1 MRGDHEG
8 VAVLA
13 LGLRQAHRA
22 LNQGTNHKDC
32 LVEVGKGEE
41 DPDEKVEEEDEHHH
55 HELSED
61 DLYLGNAF
69 EGFEEK
75 IKKMK

>member
-1 MRGDHEG
+1 MSESNTVDID
-8 VAVLA
+8 
-13 LGLRQAHRA
+13 
-22 LNQGTNHKDC
+22 TSY
-32 LVEVGKGEE
+32 EE
-41 DPDEKVEEEDEHHH
+41 YDEEDENEEEHH
-55 HELSED
+55 HEINDE

>member
-1 MRGDHEG
+1 MS
-8 VAVLA
+8 
-13 LGLRQAHRA
+13 
-22 LNQGTNHKDC
+22 
-32 LVEVGKGEE
+32 EE
-41 DPDEKVEEEDEHHH
+41 NTVNVDTSYEEYDEKVEEEDEHHH
-55 HELSED
+55 HEISED